1 VKPKFFRTPD
11 AFRQWLEKHHATER
25 ELLVGFY
32 RKSTGRQSITWK
44 EAVDQALC
52 FGWIDG
58 VRRSI
63 DADSYYNRFTPRK
76 RKSNWSRI
84 NIARVDELIAEGLM
98 RPSGLAAFEARDAEA
113 DAKYSFER
121 ENVQLDGEYAKR
133 LRANEAAAG
142 FFYAQPPSYRKTATW
157 WVISAKREETRLR
170 RLQQLIDDSAAGR
183 RIGPMRRKADE

>member
-121 ENVQLDGEYAKR
+121 ENVQLDGEYVKR

-142 FFYAQPPSYRKTATW
+142 FFYAQSPSYRKLATW

>member
-32 RKSTGRQSITWK
+32 RKSTGKQSITYP

-98 RPSGLAAFEARDAEA
+98 QPSGLAAFEARDAEA

-133 LRANEAAAG
+133 CVRTRPLRG
-142 FFYAQPPSYRKTATW
+142 FFMRSRRR
-157 WVISAKREETRLR
+157 IAKRR
-170 RLQQLIDDSAAGR
+170 RG
-183 RIGPMRRKADE
+183 G